1 MRFCF
6 DEEKTT
12 QAAAYLLGKFLGRH
26 NAMALMKLLYLAD
39 RRALIERG
47 LPITGDHMV
56 SMPHGPVLSQTLDLI
71 NCGRPPGVTS
81 AWVAAIGPREG
92 HDVEL
97 ISDPGVDALSEYEI
111 AILEQVH
118 SQYGHLNQ
126 WQLRDFTH
134 SLPEWRDPQ
143 GSSVPIDPIAI
154 LEEAGLG
161 KDEIQ
166 LIVRECEQRYAL
178 QQPILGTGD
187 DSGESRCA

>member
-12 QAAAYLLGKFLGRH
+12 EAAAYLLGKFGRRH
-26 NAMALMKLLYLAD
+26 NVMALMKLLYLAD
-39 RRALIERG
+39 RKALIVRG
-47 LPITGDHMV
+47 HPITGDHMV
-56 SMPHGPVLSQTLDLI
+56 SMPHGPVLSETLDLI
-71 NCGRPPGVTS
+71 NCGRPPGVAS
-81 AWVAAIGPREG
+81 PWVAAIGPREG

-97 ISDPGVDALSEYEI
+97 ITDPGVDALSEYETGVLDRI
-111 AILEQVH
+111 HAQF
-118 SQYGHLNQ
+118 GHMNQ

-134 SLPEWRDPQ
+134 TLPEWQDPQ
-143 GSSVPIDPIAI
+143 GSSLPISPIAI

-166 LIVRECEQRYAL
+166 LIVQECEQQYAMRTRVVA
-178 QQPILGTGD
+178 TGD